1 MNALCACM
9 GWVLALLLPSLA
21 LAQTFTN
28 PAVITIP
35 GSGTAP
41 GAASPYPSTINV
53 TGLPVG
59 TIANIRARVRGFQHT
74 WPLDVDV
81 LLVAPG
87 GQTLVLFGDRCG
99 TSPFPAPV
107 DLTFE
112 DGAPALPTATCASGT
127 YAPGGISSAAFPGPA
142 PAGPY
147 GSTFASL
154 GLIGGPSAA
163 ANGNWQLF
171 VYDDAGGDTGQ
182 FGSGWELIF
191 TVDVP
196 PQFSY
201 TPTPP
206 VPVIGVHT
214 TGTIGS
220 TANLTINVAI
230 GTAGSGTGAAATT
243 TTTCSAPP
251 APFAGFTQTPTAVG
265 SGPVS
270 PTSITG
276 TCTVAATAQTA
287 TLNCVENRGGT
298 NVPIT
303 FDLVCPAATN
313 VPPNL
318 TLTPPP
324 GSTITGSG
332 GGLRRLDRELLDR
345 GHGHQSGGT
354 RHRCR
359 RHDHLQLH
367 PAGSR
372 PSAGFTGTMQAVGN
386 GPLTGSPITG
396 TCTVGPAPVTVTM
409 TCQLNQGGNISDVTY
424 QLVCPLGLPEPRPVD
439 TLDRFGLALLALF
452 LLALGAVAYRRLS

>member
-35 GSGTAP
+35 GSGTGP

-99 TSPFPAPV
+99 TSAFPAPV

-206 VPVIGVHT
+206 GPVNGVHT

-230 GTAGSGTGAAATT
+230 GTPGSGSGAAATT

-251 APFAGFTQTPTAVG
+251 APFSGFTQTPTAVG

-270 PTSITG
+270 PTTITG
-276 TCTVAATAQTA
+276 TCTVAATAQNA

-303 FDLVCPAATN
+303 FNLVCPAATN
-313 VPPNL
+313 VPPTL
-318 TLTPPP
+318 TLNPPP

-332 GGLRRLDRELLDR
+332 GGLI
-345 GHGHQSGGT
+345 GSTANFSISGTVSGGSGSGAGAT
-354 RHRCR
+354 TTFSCTP
-359 RHDHLQLH
+359 
-367 PAGSR
+367 PAAPFS
-372 PSAGFTGTMQAVGN
+372 GFTGTMQAVGS
-386 GPLTGSPITG
+386 GPLTGSPLTG
-396 TCTVGPAPVTVTM
+396 TCTLGPAPVTVTM
-409 TCQLNQGGNISDVTY
+409 NCQINQGGNITNVTY
-424 QLVCPLGLPEPRPVD
+424 QLVCPLGIPAAQPIDAFSRS
-439 TLDRFGLALLALF
+439 GLLLLG
-452 LLALGAVAYRRLS
+452 LLLLGCGIYAARRLV